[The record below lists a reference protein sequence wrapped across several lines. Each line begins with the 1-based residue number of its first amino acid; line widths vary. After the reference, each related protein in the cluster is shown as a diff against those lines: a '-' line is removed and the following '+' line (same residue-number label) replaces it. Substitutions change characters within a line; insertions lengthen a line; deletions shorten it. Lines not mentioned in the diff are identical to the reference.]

1 MITIQ
6 LPETANS
13 ANVQGFGLTPPSL
26 ESYFVAPQGRFFRLP
41 IGNLQGAKLGN
52 IPDIP
57 RVLPAWT
64 QVRSESRSGSFAPR
78 I

>member
-1 MITIQ
+1 MIGIQ
-6 LPETANS
+6 LPETVN
-13 ANVQGFGLTPPSL
+13 
-26 ESYFVAPQGRFFRLP
+26 YFV
-41 IGNLQGAKLGN
+41 AKLGN

-57 RVLPAWT
+57 CVLPAWT